1 MTDTDRPTVV
11 GVFEDRRQAEGAVE
25 ELRRAGFPGD
35 RIGLLAREAAAADS
49 DLAGCDTN
57 TRAEE
62 GMAAG
67 LLTGGAAGALLG
79 AVAAVLVPGIGLVAA
94 AGAFAGALGGAAV
107 GGVAGAFVGMGIP
120 EDEAR
125 MYECEL
131 TAGRT
136 LVTVRADGRATEAVA
151 LLHRHG
157 AYDASEGTP
166 PAGQTT
172 GLA

>member
-11 GVFEDRRQAEGAVE
+11 GVFENRRQAERAVE
-25 ELRRAGFPGD
+25 ELQRAGFPGD
-35 RIGLLAREAAAADS
+35 RIGFLARGAAAADS

-67 LLTGGAAGALLG
+67 LLTGGAVGALLG
-79 AVAAVLVPGIGLVAA
+79 AAAAVLIPGVGLVAA
-94 AGAFAGALGGAAV
+94 AGAFVGALEGAAV
-107 GGVAGAFVGMGIP
+107 GGVVGTFVGMGIP

-125 MYECEL
+125 LYECEL
-131 TAGRT
+131 AAGHT
-136 LVTVRADGRATEAVA
+136 LVTVRAEDRAADAVA
-151 LLHRHG
+151 ILRDQG
-157 AYDASEGTP
+157 AYDASKGTP

-172 GLA
+172 GLS